1 VDRNAFLAF
10 ALSFLVLSLWMTYE
24 AKNRPLPA
32 PGTVAEQQLPQQP
45 SETTPGAVPAETPI
59 PTPTAAPPSAAPAAS
74 AEPLEPEQTFVVEHA
89 LHRTVL
95 TSRGAGIRHFE
106 LLQYTQPSSE
116 GGGPVVLIDRA
127 EVEAPA
133 LATPLLELG
142 FGDLATAAFRLVSS
156 SPREVIFERTQSGVR
171 LRKIFSFEDETYRFR
186 LRLEIANEGGG
197 AAVAPAFG
205 VMLPVRAHPGPDFR
219 DLTISVLSQGSV
231 GRELLAG
238 FGKPG
243 FFSRQPAVEMHFQGD
258 VEWAAAHSH
267 YFLTAVMPDQPRDAA
282 ATLFAVR
289 PGEEAQVTVSQ
300 PPAAILPGTSLS
312 REYAMFFGP
321 KEPELLAAAGA
332 QLDRSIDLGWSWIAP
347 LTRGFIWLLKACYS
361 VVPNFG
367 VAIIILTV
375 LVRLVTA
382 PLAARQMRSMKRMSE
397 LQPKL
402 KELQEK
408 HKDDK
413 QAQSQEMMKLYR
425 EAGVNP
431 LGGCFPILLQ
441 FPVFIGLYYALQS
454 SIDLRQ
460 APFMLWINDLS
471 RPETLFTIPGVG
483 WPVRVLPILMSLS
496 MVLQQKMTPTTSMDP
511 VQARTMM
518 IVMPVMFFFM
528 FYGFPAGLVLYWFV
542 SNLLAIAQ
550 QVWLNRQMAPRPA

>member
-1 VDRNAFLAF
+1 MDRNAFLAF

-24 AKNRPLPA
+24 AKQRPPTV
-32 PGTVAEQQLPQQP
+32 PGVVAEQQAAQEPADV
-45 SETTPGAVPAETPI
+45 TPGAPAPAQAQSVS
-59 PTPTAAPPSAAPAAS
+59 PAPSATAAAAPA
-74 AEPLEPEQTFVVEHA
+74 EPPAADETFVVEHP
-89 LHRTVL
+89 LHRIVF

-106 LLQYTQPSSE
+106 LLKYQQPASE
-116 GGGPVVLIDRA
+116 GGGPVVLIDRT
-127 EVEAPA
+127 ETEPPA

-142 FGDLATAAFRLVSS
+142 FGDLGSAGFRIVAS

-171 LRKIFSFEDETYRFR
+171 LRKTFVFEDESYRFR
-186 LRLEIANEGGG
+186 MRLEIANEGGG
-197 AAVAPAFG
+197 TAVAPGFG
-205 VMLPVRAHPGPDFR
+205 VVLPVRAHKGPDFR
-219 DLTISVLSQGSV
+219 DLTISTLSQGSV
-231 GRELLAG
+231 HRELLAG
-238 FGKPG
+238 FGQPG
-243 FFSRQPAVEMHFQGD
+243 FFSRQPTLEQRFQGD
-258 VEWAAAHSH
+258 VEWAAGHSH
-267 YFLTAVMPDQPRDAA
+267 YFLTAVMPDLPRDAI
-282 ATLFAVR
+282 ATAFAYQ
-289 PGEEAQVTVSQ
+289 PGTEARVTVSQ
-300 PPAAILPGTSLS
+300 PPAAILPGTALT
-312 REYAMFFGP
+312 REYSLFFGP
-321 KEPELLAAAGA
+321 KEPELLGAVGA
-332 QLDRSIDLGWSWIAP
+332 QLDRSIDLGYSWIAP

-367 VAIIILTV
+367 VAIIMLTV

-382 PLAARQMRSMKRMSE
+382 PLAAKQMKSMKRMSD

-408 HKDDK
+408 YKDDK

-460 APFMLWINDLS
+460 APFMLWIDDLS

-511 VQARTMM
+511 TQARTMM

-528 FYGFPAGLVLYWFV
+528 FYGFPSGLVLYWFV

>member
-1 VDRNAFLAF
+1 MDRNAFLAF

-24 AKNRPLPA
+24 AKQRPLPNQ
-32 PGTVAEQQLPQQP
+32 GTVAEQQASQQP
-45 SETTPGAVPAETPI
+45 IEATPGAVPAQ
-59 PTPTAAPPSAAPAAS
+59 PTPAPATAQPGAVPAAPAV
-74 AEPLEPEQTFVVEHA
+74 PLAAEQTFVVEHP
-89 LHRTVL
+89 LHRTVF
-95 TSRGAGIRHFE
+95 TSRGAGVRHFE
-106 LLQYTQPSSE
+106 LLQYRQPKSD
-116 GGGPVVLIDRA
+116 GDGPVVLIDRVET
-127 EVEAPA
+127 EVPA

-142 FGDLATAAFRLVSS
+142 FGDLGTADFRLVSS
-156 SPREVIFERTQSGVR
+156 SPREVVFERTQSGVR
-171 LRKIFSFEDETYRFR
+171 VRKTFTFEEDSYRFR
-186 LRLEIANEGGG
+186 LRLEIANEGGA

-205 VMLPVRAHPGPDFR
+205 VMLPVRAHSGPDFR
-219 DLTISVLSQGSV
+219 ELTISILSQGSV
-231 GRELLAG
+231 ERELLAG
-238 FGKPG
+238 FGQPG
-243 FFSRQPAVEMHFQGD
+243 FFSRQPELEHRFQGD
-258 VEWAAAHSH
+258 VEWVSAHSH
-267 YFLTAVMPDQPRDAA
+267 YFITAVIPDLPRDAL
-282 ATLFAVR
+282 ATSFAFR

-300 PPAAILPGTSLS
+300 PPAAILPGTSLV
-312 REYAMFFGP
+312 REYSLFFGP
-321 KEPELLAAAGA
+321 KQPELLSAVGS
-332 QLDRSIDLGWSWIAP
+332 QLDRSIDLGYSWIAP
-347 LTRGFIWLLKACYS
+347 LTRVFIWMLKACYS
-361 VVPNFG
+361 VIPNYG
-367 VAIIILTV
+367 VAIIMLTV

-382 PLAARQMRSMKRMSE
+382 PLAARQMKSMKRMSE

-454 SIDLRQ
+454 SPDLRQ
-460 APFMLWINDLS
+460 APFMLWIDDLS

-511 VQARTMM
+511 TQARTMM

-528 FYGFPAGLVLYWFV
+528 FYGFPSGLVLYWFV

-550 QVWLNRQMAPRPA
+550 QAWLNRQMAPRPA